1 MALDPG
7 DFQKLQGATATAARS
22 NFLAEKIWRLA
33 SGMSASP
40 EELIGA
46 SLGVITVLC
55 MQVPE
60 PKRALLLQ
68 GIYKSLEANI
78 TGKDLIHVPLTAPAK
93 NP

>member
-1 MALDPG
+1 MALDPT
-7 DFQKLQGATATAARS
+7 DFQKAQATAARS
-22 NFLAEKIWRLA
+22 NVLAEKIWRTA
-33 SGMSASP
+33 SGMTASP

-46 SLGVITVLC
+46 CLGVITVLV

-60 PKRALLLQ
+60 VKRAMLLQ

-78 TGKDLIHVPLTAPAK
+78 HGKDLYHVPLSPSTN